1 MLRMINGKNTLTIGL
16 VSTRKGEKNMNEYK
30 VKYQD
35 ANGNIYLKN
44 IKAGDKY
51 QVEYLF
57 YLTYPYTFDI
67 INIEELADDG

>member
-1 MLRMINGKNTLTIGL
+1 MINGKNTLTIGL

-44 IKAGDKY
+44 IKADDKY

>member
-1 MLRMINGKNTLTIGL
+1 MINGKNTLTIGL

-44 IKAGDKY
+44 IKADDKY
-51 QVEYLF
+51 QV
-57 YLTYPYTFDI
+57 
-67 INIEELADDG
+67 

>member
-1 MLRMINGKNTLTIGL
+1 MINGKNTLTIGL